1 MIFASFP
8 QVARYSPLSLSGLT
22 NHVGLAQLHG
32 GVTNNMKKFL
42 GIMMVIAVFGAV
54 LGGCAAEENTDNGT
68 ETTTPA
74 EGGGEGTNT
83 SM

>member
-1 MIFASFP
+1 
-8 QVARYSPLSLSGLT
+8 
-22 NHVGLAQLHG
+22 
-32 GVTNNMKKFL
+32 MKKFL